1 MDPALRVLR
10 PLTCG
15 AAKAHMGNDEE
26 AERAVER
33 WVRLGDEVVTGKTG
47 GERDEKAKRACT
59 TCGTTFN
66 ILASDDRAL
75 CARCFLERG
84 TNRTTE

>member
-1 MDPALRVLR
+1 
-10 PLTCG
+10 
-15 AAKAHMGNDEE
+15 MGNDPE

-47 GERDEKAKRACT
+47 GEREDKSTRGCT
-59 TCGTTFN
+59 ACGTTFN
-66 ILASDDRAL
+66 VLLSDNRAL

-84 TNRTTE
+84 TSQTHE

>member
-1 MDPALRVLR
+1 VS
-10 PLTCG
+10 
-15 AAKAHMGNDEE
+15 KDED

-33 WVRLGDEVVTGKTG
+33 WVRIGDEVVTGKMG
-47 GERDEKAKRACT
+47 GERDMAAKRSCAA
-59 TCGTTFN
+59 CGTTFN

-84 TNRTTE
+84 ASRTPF

>member
-1 MDPALRVLR
+1 
-10 PLTCG
+10 
-15 AAKAHMGNDEE
+15 MGHDEE

-47 GERDEKAKRACT
+47 GERDDREKRACT
-59 TCGTTFN
+59 ACGTTFN

>member
-1 MDPALRVLR
+1 MAEDQ
-10 PLTCG
+10 
-15 AAKAHMGNDEE
+15 E

-33 WVRLGDEVVTGKTG
+33 WVRLGDDFITGKQG
-47 GERDEKAKRACT
+47 GQRDSAAPRACS

-66 ILASDDRAL
+66 VLASEDRAL

-84 TNRTTE
+84 TSRTIE

>member
-1 MDPALRVLR
+1 M
-10 PLTCG
+10 
-15 AAKAHMGNDEE
+15 AHDVE

-47 GERDEKAKRACT
+47 GEREDRATRACAA
-59 TCGTTFN
+59 CGTTFN
-66 ILASDDRAL
+66 ILASDNRAV

-84 TNRTTE
+84 TSRTLE